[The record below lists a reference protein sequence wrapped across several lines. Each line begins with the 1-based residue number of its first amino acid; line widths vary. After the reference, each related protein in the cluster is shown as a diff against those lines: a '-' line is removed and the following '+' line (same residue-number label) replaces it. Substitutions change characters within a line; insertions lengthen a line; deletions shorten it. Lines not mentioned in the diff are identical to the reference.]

1 MSELAKYA
9 KLMKLEPD
17 ADLSAIKQ
25 RYSEW
30 QTRFQTQI
38 GSDDPEL
45 EQKGRNNL
53 LLLDQAYQ
61 VLAAEAAKRARAER
75 TRQAPVNRSLATSIE
90 LATLR
95 AGFSIY
101 DCEKF
106 ELVTNRHVG
115 HFKINWPYGK
125 LTFYDNKIKLKALV
139 FKAEIEYSDIE
150 SISRYLYMPM
160 MFRIEHQAP
169 DVYPTVILKGPG
181 IGAKFKQL
189 NEEHNLGLAIEYS

>member
-1 MSELAKYA
+1 MSDLIKYA

-17 ADLSAIKQ
+17 ADLPEIKQ
-25 RYSEW
+25 RYREW
-30 QTRFQTQI
+30 QTKIESQM
-38 GSDDPEL
+38 GSDDPEV
-45 EQKGRNNL
+45 EKKGRNNL

-61 VLAAEAAKRARAER
+61 VLAAEATKRARAEKNKAIP
-75 TRQAPVNRSLATSIE
+75 TVPLATSVE
-90 LATLR
+90 LDTLR

-106 ELVTNRHVG
+106 EVVTNRHVG

-139 FKAEIEYSDIE
+139 FAAEIEYHHIE
-150 SISRYLYMPM
+150 KISRYLFMPM
-160 MFRIEHQAP
+160 MFRVEHRAP

-181 IGAKFKQL
+181 IGAKFKRL
-189 NEEHNLGLAIEYS
+189 NDEHNLGITIEYS